1 MEDLLI
7 YIDIALVTKSVV
19 ACLIGFAIG
28 LEREYRNKPAGIKTF
43 ALICLGSALF
53 THISIAFQGPADPSR
68 VTAQIVSGLG
78 FIGAGTIFQSRHM
91 ITGLTTAAELW
102 VVGALGALLGLEKY
116 SEAISCLIIIY
127 IYFIVSHLIQKIVFK
142 KKKYFLEITLE
153 AKENIPMIEELF
165 NENKIY
171 LTQRNWR
178 KKDKKY
184 KFECSYNVNPVKN
197 QEIRHKLRMIEYVI
211 GIIN

>member
-1 MEDLLI
+1 MEYILLNLNYELI
-7 YIDIALVTKSVV
+7 IKSIV
-19 ACLIGFAIG
+19 ACVIGLAIG

-43 ALICLGSALF
+43 ALICLGSTLF
-53 THISIAFQGPADPSR
+53 TDISISMSFPADPSR

-102 VVGALGALLGLEKY
+102 VVGALGALLGMSKY
-116 SEAISCLIIIY
+116 SEAISCLVIIY
-127 IYFIVSHLIQKIVFK
+127 IYFVLSHIIQKVAFK
-142 KKKYFLEITLE
+142 KKKFYLEIMVE
-153 AKENIPMIEELF
+153 KKENIQMIEEMF

-171 LTQRNWR
+171 LSKKNWR
-178 KKDKKY
+178 KKDNKY
-184 KFECSYNVNPVKN
+184 KIECSYHVNSVRN
-197 QEIRHKLRMIEYVI
+197 QEIKHKLRHLDYVI